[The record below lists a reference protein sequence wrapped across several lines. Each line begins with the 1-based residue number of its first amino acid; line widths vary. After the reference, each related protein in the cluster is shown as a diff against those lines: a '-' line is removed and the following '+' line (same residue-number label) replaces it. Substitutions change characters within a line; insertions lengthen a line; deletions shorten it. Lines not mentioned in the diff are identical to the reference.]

1 MKNECIEIDYI
12 KEKSKLKRLMPKTFQ
27 LLGKYNCYIAGG
39 AITSLFT
46 GKEINDID
54 VYFKS
59 KNDLFDF
66 LITELESEYILYVTK
81 KAITYKITNS
91 ETVQFVFMNYY
102 EEAKEIFEDF
112 DFTINMGAFDIQ
124 KDKFIL
130 HKDFLKD
137 NVNRKL
143 VFNSNTAFPLV
154 SGTRVRK
161 YIMKGYEIDSL
172 ELTKILLTINNL
184 KIKNYEDLEKHLGG
198 MYGENILEFTKEEKE
213 NEFNMLNILNKLEH
227 YYDEEHEFKRENK
240 EMGDLLDIEDA
251 IVRFQKLLDLQIP
264 CFEYNGNYY
273 ISIKKDDKDDYVQ
286 IDEEMVGK
294 YPELYMRNTKMI
306 AYKFVHKV
314 GDKYY
319 SFYDERYEYKIGQEQ
334 LPNNRFLYV
343 CRYKDLKNTTYKNEK
358 DKALLKCEIDLK
370 DIENLNNAQLEV
382 KKLKVLEIKDINNE
396 SNVDE
401 LPF

>member
-1 MKNECIEIDYI
+1 MQNDCIEIDYV
-12 KEKSKLKRLMPKTFQ
+12 KEKSKLKRLLPKTFQ
-27 LLGKYNCYIAGG
+27 LLEKYNCYIAGG

-59 KNDLFDF
+59 KDDLFDF
-66 LITELESEYILYVTK
+66 LTTELESEYIIYVTK
-81 KAITYKITNS
+81 KAITYKLTNA

-102 EEAKEIFEDF
+102 GNAKEIFDDF

-184 KIKNYEDLEKHLGG
+184 KIKNYDDLEKHLGG

-240 EMGDLLDIEDA
+240 EMGDLLDIEDTT
-251 IVRFQKLLDLQIP
+251 VRFQKLLNLQLP

-273 ISIKKDDKDDYVQ
+273 ISIKKDDYVQ
-286 IDEEMVGK
+286 IDEEMVEK
-294 YPELYMRNTKMI
+294 YPELYTRNTKMI

-319 SFYDERYEYKIGQEQ
+319 SYYDERYEYKIGQEQ

-343 CRYKDLKNTTYKNEK
+343 CRYKDLKNTTYKDEK

-370 DIENLNNAQLEV
+370 DIENLNTAQLEV

>member
-1 MKNECIEIDYI
+1 MKNDCIEIDYV
-12 KEKSKLKRLMPKTFQ
+12 KEKSKLKRLLPKTFQ
-27 LLGKYNCYIAGG
+27 LLEKYNCYIAGG

-59 KNDLFDF
+59 KDDLFDF
-66 LITELESEYILYVTK
+66 LTTEFESEYIIYVTK
-81 KAITYKITNS
+81 KAITYKLTNS
-91 ETVQFVFMNYY
+91 ETLQFVFMNYY

-184 KIKNYEDLEKHLGG
+184 KIKNYDDLEKHLGG

-240 EMGDLLDIEDA
+240 EMGDLLDIEDT
-251 IVRFQKLLDLQIP
+251 IVRFQKLINLQLP
-264 CFEYNGNYY
+264 CFEYNGKYY
-273 ISIKKDDKDDYVQ
+273 ISIKKDDYVQ
-286 IDEEMVGK
+286 VDKEMVEK
-294 YPELYMRNTKMI
+294 YPELYTRNTKMI

-343 CRYKDLKNTTYKNEK
+343 CRYKDLKNTTYKDEK
-358 DKALLKCEIDLK
+358 EKALLKCEIDLK

-382 KKLKVLEIKDINNE
+382 KKLKVLEIRDINNE

>member
-1 MKNECIEIDYI
+1 MQNDCIEIDYV
-12 KEKSKLKRLMPKTFQ
+12 KEKSKLKKLLRKTFQ
-27 LLGKYNCYIAGG
+27 LLEKYNCYIAGG

-59 KNDLFDF
+59 KDDLFDF
-66 LITELESEYILYVTK
+66 LTTELESEYIIYVTK
-81 KAITYKITNS
+81 KAITYKLTNS

-102 EEAKEIFEDF
+102 GNAKEIFDDF

-124 KDKFIL
+124 KDQFIL

-184 KIKNYEDLEKHLGG
+184 KIKNYDDLEKHLGG

-240 EMGDLLDIEDA
+240 EMDDLLNVEDS
-251 IVRFQKLLDLQIP
+251 IVRFQKLLNLQIP

-273 ISIKKDDKDDYVQ
+273 ISIKKDDYIQ
-286 IDEEMVGK
+286 IDKEMVEK

-314 GDKYY
+314 GDKYFSY
-319 SFYDERYEYKIGQEQ
+319 YDEKYEYKIGQEQ

-343 CRYKDLKNTTYKNEK
+343 CRYKDLKNTTYKDEK

>member
-66 LITELESEYILYVTK
+66 LITELESEYIIYVTK

-240 EMGDLLDIEDA
+240 EMGDLLDIKDA

-273 ISIKKDDKDDYVQ
+273 ISIKKDDYVQ